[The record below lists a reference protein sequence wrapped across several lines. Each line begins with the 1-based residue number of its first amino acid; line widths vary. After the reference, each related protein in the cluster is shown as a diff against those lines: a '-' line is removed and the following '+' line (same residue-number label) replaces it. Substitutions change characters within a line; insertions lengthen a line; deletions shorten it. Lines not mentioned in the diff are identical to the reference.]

1 MIMAEEKKIIAY
13 KGFDKDLQC
22 RDFQY
27 EVGKEYQ
34 TNGKIKCCRRGFHA
48 FESPLEVWCYR
59 GILNAR
65 FAKVELSGT
74 IDREWNGFTKIC
86 SSHIKIKEELKL
98 ADIIELG
105 VKWLENATSPS
116 ETETDSAL
124 NDKGDNS
131 VRIMSNDDYV
141 RIGSSGKDVQIV
153 SSGAY
158 TNIGSSGSQARIV
171 SSGPYARIG
180 VSGYDAKIGSS
191 GGNAV
196 IGSSGFA
203 TTIASSGCADY
214 IGLSDGSSYVASSGG
229 YVQIGSIGDRDQ
241 IGSSGGFAKIMSSGE
256 SVQIGSSGNYAEI
269 RSSGDSAQIGS
280 SGNDAEINSTG
291 EDAVVMC
298 AGLNSKAK
306 AKKRSWITLSEWRW
320 DSGKR
325 RFVPVCVRTEYV
337 DGERI
342 KADTWYRLINGKF
355 KEVQP

>member
-1 MIMAEEKKIIAY
+1 MIMTEEKKIIAY
-13 KGFDKDLQC
+13 KAFNKDLQC

-34 TNGKIKCCRRGFHA
+34 TDEKIKCCRRGFHA

-74 IDREWNGFTKIC
+74 IDRRWNGFTKIC

-98 ADIIELG
+98 ADIIKLG

-116 ETETDSAL
+116 ETETDSTL
-124 NDKGDNS
+124 NDKGDTP
-131 VRIMSNDDYV
+131 VRIASNDDYV
-141 RIGSSGKDVQIV
+141 RIGSSG
-153 SSGAY
+153 
-158 TNIGSSGSQARIV
+158 N
-171 SSGPYARIG
+171 
-180 VSGYDAKIGSS
+180 
-191 GGNAV
+191 
-196 IGSSGFA
+196 
-203 TTIASSGCADY
+203 
-214 IGLSDGSSYVASSGG
+214 
-229 YVQIGSIGDRDQ
+229 
-241 IGSSGGFAKIMSSGE
+241 
-256 SVQIGSSGNYAEI
+256 
-269 RSSGDSAQIGS
+269 SAQIGS
-280 SGNDAEINSTG
+280 SGDGAKISSTG

-298 AGLNSKAK
+298 AGPNSKAK

-325 RFVPVCVRTEYV
+325 RFAPVCVRTEYV

-342 KADTWYRLINGKF
+342 KADTWYQLINGKF

>member
-13 KGFDKDLQC
+13 KAFNKDLQC

-34 TNGKIKCCRRGFHA
+34 TDEKIKCCRRGFHA

-74 IDREWNGFTKIC
+74 IDRRWNGFTKIC

-98 ADIIELG
+98 ADIIKLG

-116 ETETDSAL
+116 ETETDSTL
-124 NDKGDNS
+124 NDKGDTS
-131 VRIMSNDDYV
+131 VRIASNDDYV
-141 RIGSSGKDVQIV
+141 RIGSSGNDVQIE
-153 SSGAY
+153 SSGIYAY
-158 TNIGSSGSQARIV
+158 IGSSGSNARIA

-180 VSGYDAKIGSS
+180 VSGYDARIGSS

-196 IGSSGFA
+196 IGSSGLA

-214 IGLSDGSSYVASSGG
+214 IGLSGGSSYVASSGSF
-229 YVQIGSIGDRDQ
+229 VQIGSSGDKDQ

-256 SVQIGSSGNYAEI
+256 SVQIGSSGDNAEI

-280 SGNDAEINSTG
+280 SGNDAKISSTG
-291 EDAVVMC
+291 EDAVIMC

-325 RFVPVCVRTEYV
+325 RFAPVCVRTEYV

-342 KADTWYRLINGKF
+342 KADTWYQLINGKF

>member
-1 MIMAEEKKIIAY
+1 MAEQEKIIAY
-13 KGFDKDLQC
+13 KGFDRNLKC

-34 TNGKIKCCRRGFHA
+34 TDGKIKCCRRVFHA

-74 IDREWNGFTKIC
+74 IDRRWNGFTKIC
-86 SSHIKIKEELKL
+86 SSHIEIKEELKL
-98 ADIIELG
+98 DDIITLG
-105 VKWLENATSPS
+105 VKWLEDATSPS
-116 ETETDSAL
+116 GTETDSAL
-124 NDKGDNS
+124 NDKDDNS
-131 VRIMSNDDYV
+131 VRIMSNDDHA
-141 RIGSSGKDVQIV
+141 RIGSSGNDVQIV
-153 SSGAY
+153 SSGTYAY
-158 TNIGSSGSQARIV
+158 IGSSGSQAMIA
-171 SSGPYARIG
+171 SSGKYARIG
-180 VSGYDAKIGSS
+180 VSGYDARIGSS

-203 TTIASSGCADY
+203 TTIASSGCADC
-214 IGLSDGSSYVASSGG
+214 IGLSGGSSYVASSGNF
-229 YVQIGSIGDRDQ
+229 VQIGSIGDRDQ

-256 SVQIGSSGNYAEI
+256 SVQIGSSGGFAKI
-269 RSSGDSAQIGS
+269 MSSGDSAQIGS
-280 SGNDAEINSTG
+280 SGNDAEISSTG

-306 AKKRSWITLSEWRW
+306 AKKRSWITLSGWRW

-325 RFVPVCVRTEYV
+325 RFVPVCVKTEYV

-342 KADTWYRLINGKF
+342 KSDTWYQLIDGKF
-355 KEVQP
+355 EEVQP